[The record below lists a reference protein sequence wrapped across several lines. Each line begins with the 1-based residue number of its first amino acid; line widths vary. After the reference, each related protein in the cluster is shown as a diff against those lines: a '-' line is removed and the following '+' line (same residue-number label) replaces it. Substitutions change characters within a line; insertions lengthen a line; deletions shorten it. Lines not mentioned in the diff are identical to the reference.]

1 MRSLT
6 DSTLAAVLT
15 ALTMTTAP
23 YEGRAAECADCDGDN
38 RVSIGELVT
47 GINIAL
53 GSAALAVCRA
63 IDRAGD
69 GEVTVDDLVAAIG
82 DALDGCAPSSSTPTP
97 PSPTATPASPT
108 SIPSATLTVES
119 DPQLPPTETAAL
131 RAWLEAG
138 NYLGWAAESG
148 PHPGAGPHFGVVRT
162 FVNDALIASLDAGQP
177 QHPAGAAAVKELY
190 GRGDAGVQGWAVMVK
205 LQDDSNQGRGWYW
218 LEMFGS
224 FTGGG
229 IGAPGCTGCH
239 SSGNDFVRIPFPL
252 Q

>member
-1 MRSLT
+1 MRALT
-6 DSTLAAVLT
+6 DSLLAAILT
-15 ALTMTTAP
+15 ALTMAVALHQA
-23 YEGRAAECADCDGDN
+23 AAECADCDGDN

-53 GSAALAVCRA
+53 GTADLSVCRA
-63 IDRAGD
+63 IDRGAD

-82 DALDGCAPSSSTPTP
+82 DALNGCEPTAPTPTP
-97 PSPTATPASPT
+97 ALPTPT
-108 SIPSATLTVES
+108 QTAPPDTQI
-119 DPQLPPTETAAL
+119 PPTETAGL

-138 NYLGWAAESG
+138 SYLDWAAESG

-162 FVNDALIASLDAGQP
+162 FVNQALFASLDAGLL
-177 QHPAGAAAVKELY
+177 QHPAGAAAVKELF

-205 LQDDSNQGRGWYW
+205 LQDDSDMGRGWYW

-224 FTGGG
+224 FTAGGV
-229 IGAPGCTGCH
+229 GAPGCTGCH
-239 SSGNDFVRIPFPL
+239 ATGKDFVRIPFPL